1 MKENMISILIEMQKN
16 TRFWEGFRINYQ
28 NSKKYDYK
36 EILNSRSFEKSDKPI
51 NKEHEIPKK
60 DEDFNKS
67 INDNC
72 MENKFYRK
80 TSSSLIEQKN
90 INENMIN
97 KHSINKF
104 IDNEAQTNQISQDR
118 SNNYNI
124 YKNNNKNKTNL
135 LEQYEKK
142 KFKEESNEEKSVK

>member
-1 MKENMISILIEMQKN
+1 
-16 TRFWEGFRINYQ
+16 
-28 NSKKYDYK
+28 
-36 EILNSRSFEKSDKPI
+36 
-51 NKEHEIPKK
+51 
-60 DEDFNKS
+60 
-67 INDNC
+67 